1 MHCQTSFLSKNGPQ
15 NEDWE
20 AGRTLNWRRT
30 ETSFIPG
37 GHQRVWS
44 ERYVRAF
51 R

>member
-37 GHQRVWS
+37 ATNVCGQKGM
-44 ERYVRAF
+44 
-51 R
+51 